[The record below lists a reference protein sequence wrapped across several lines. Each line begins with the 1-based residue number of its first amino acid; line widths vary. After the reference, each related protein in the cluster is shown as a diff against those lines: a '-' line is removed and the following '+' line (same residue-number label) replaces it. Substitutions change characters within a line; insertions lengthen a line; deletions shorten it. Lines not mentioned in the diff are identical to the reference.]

1 MITLL
6 DALEESG
13 MQEQEFNENV
23 AKYKEKLE
31 LTDNELEDV
40 GGGGFPCIRKPTKR
54 PPAL

>member
-1 MITLL
+1 
-6 DALEESG
+6 